1 MATFLSQGCWKRK
14 CRWNILKGRMYVI
27 LSDYERVCSC
37 FGRVGTHYV
46 ILKASRIVIKE
57 VGFSI
62 KKRRS
67 SGVTNARIEQ

>member
-1 MATFLSQGCWKRK
+1 M
-14 CRWNILKGRMYVI
+14 I

-37 FGRVGTHYV
+37 FGRFGTHYV

-67 SGVTNARIEQ
+67 SGVANARIEQ

>member
-1 MATFLSQGCWKRK
+1 M
-14 CRWNILKGRMYVI
+14 I

-46 ILKASRIVIKE
+46 ILKASRILINE
-57 VGFSI
+57 LGFSI